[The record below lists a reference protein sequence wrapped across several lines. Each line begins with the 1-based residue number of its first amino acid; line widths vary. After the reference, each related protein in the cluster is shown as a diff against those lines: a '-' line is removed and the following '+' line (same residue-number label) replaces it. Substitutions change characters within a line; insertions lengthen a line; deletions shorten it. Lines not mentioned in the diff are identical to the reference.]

1 MEMPYT
7 TVGGDTWDVIAKKVY
22 GDEYCAD
29 VLMQANP
36 EQIGVFRF
44 DSGIVLQT
52 PELTEEQSGTRP
64 PWKDSE

>member
-1 MEMPYT
+1 MAYT
-7 TVGGDTWDVIAKKVY
+7 TVSGDMWDTVAKKVY

-29 VLMQANP
+29 ALMQAHP

-52 PELTEEQSGTRP
+52 PELETEKSGSQP
-64 PWKDSE
+64 PWKVSG